1 MGSERLSATGEGLE
15 DRGPR
20 SPCIAGGRIL
30 EAYRV
35 EVTLCFW
42 VEGHEMSG
50 LLGLPGWAEGVGEVN
65 PHEFC
70 WGAAADRFNAPP
82 PLGTVST
89 RPSFSHSWVGWL
101 VLFLSMPFG
110 GFGLQPSAEPRAGHM
125 GGKGKT
131 LGLTWDGVIRVP
143 RFLAGSSSSHL
154 SESFEIA
161 Q

>member
-15 DRGPR
+15 DRGPH

-35 EVTLCFW
+35 KVTLCFW

-101 VLFLSMPFG
+101 VLFLSMPF
-110 GFGLQPSAEPRAGHM
+110 A
-125 GGKGKT
+125 
-131 LGLTWDGVIRVP
+131 
-143 RFLAGSSSSHL
+143 
-154 SESFEIA
+154 
-161 Q
+161 